1 MSKDKVKI
9 IVVDDDYSFRKAVA
23 RILVANKYRVV
34 ELSNSLRVISS
45 IIKEKPGLI
54 LLDLCMPEADGIE
67 IIQTMKRLKIE
78 IPVLVVSGNLQR
90 LDVRI
95 LKDRGAI
102 DIMVKPIH
110 MKKLLTKVKEIL
122 GSGAVKNNY
131 EPINR

>member
-9 IVVDDDYSFRKAVA
+9 IVVDDDYSFRTAVA

-45 IIKEKPGLI
+45 IIKEKPDLI
-54 LLDLCMPEADGIE
+54 LLDLYMPEADGME

-78 IPVLVVSGNLQR
+78 IPVLIVSGNLQR
-90 LDVRI
+90 LDVRL

-122 GSGAVKNNY
+122 GSGAVKNN
-131 EPINR
+131 